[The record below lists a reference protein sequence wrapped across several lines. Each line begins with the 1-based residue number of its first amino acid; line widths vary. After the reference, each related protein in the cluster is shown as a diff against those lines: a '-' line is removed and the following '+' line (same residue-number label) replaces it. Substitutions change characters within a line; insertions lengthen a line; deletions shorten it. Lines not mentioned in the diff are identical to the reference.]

1 MSKGFVGVL
10 LVGLAACGLGIGCGG
25 GGEKKEGEAAAP
37 ESVGVAECDEY
48 LKKMEAC
55 IATMPPETKAAQE
68 QAFKQS
74 RETWKKTAETESGKQ
89 GLQAT
94 CKASLDA
101 YTNNPM
107 CK

>member
-1 MSKGFVGVL
+1 MSKGFLGVL
-10 LVGLAACGLGIGCGG
+10 LFGVAALGVGCG
-25 GGEKKEGEAAAP
+25 GGEKKEGGSAAP
-37 ESVGVAECDEY
+37 ESVGVPECDDY

-74 RETWKKTAETESGKQ
+74 RETWKKTAETEAGKQ